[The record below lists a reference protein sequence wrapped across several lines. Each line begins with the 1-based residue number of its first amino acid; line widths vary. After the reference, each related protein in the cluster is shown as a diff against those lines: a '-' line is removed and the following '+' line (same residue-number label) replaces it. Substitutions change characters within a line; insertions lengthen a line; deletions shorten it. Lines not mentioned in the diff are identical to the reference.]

1 MDKKLEARIAK
12 LEKLLSRKN
21 EGKADV
27 DWDAA
32 RDALND
38 AVDALERYDS
48 IVLGQHGSRYV
59 TELETDARMSVKRL
73 LDHVKHYRTG
83 SDAFH

>member
-1 MDKKLEARIAK
+1 M
-12 LEKLLSRKN
+12 LSCKN

-27 DWDAA
+27 DLDAA
-32 RDALND
+32 RDALNY
-38 AVDALERYDS
+38 AIDALERYDS
-48 IVLGQHGSRYV
+48 IVLGQHGSRYI
-59 TELETDARMSVKRL
+59 TELETDACMAVKRL

>member
-1 MDKKLEARIAK
+1 MDKKLEARITK
-12 LEKLLSRKN
+12 LEKLLSSKN

-27 DWDAA
+27 DCDAA

-38 AVDALERYDS
+38 AIDALERYDS

-59 TELETDARMSVKRL
+59 T
-73 LDHVKHYRTG
+73 
-83 SDAFH
+83 